1 VIVRAREILANLEN
15 MELTPDHKPV
25 LARHRENAAGVP
37 RGEQTDLFVSGVQ
50 LNAMDGHH
58 AEIVQQLQNLDVN
71 DLTPID
77 ALNVIA
83 ELKKKA
89 QREG

>member
-1 VIVRAREILANLEN
+1 MPWMRTTRKSCQ
-15 MELTPDHKPV
+15 P
-25 LARHRENAAGVP
+25 
-37 RGEQTDLFVSGVQ
+37 
-50 LNAMDGHH
+50 
-58 AEIVQQLQNLDVN
+58 LQNLDVN